1 MDNEPERN
9 MDIVEK
15 VDGAIK
21 QATIKILERA
31 KQTHTPLVIW
41 EDGQI
46 KEVPPEKMELRM
58 IATPNQMDRT
68 NEKTIKR
75 RTLKWKH

>member
-15 VDGAIK
+15 VDGAIR
-21 QATIKILERA
+21 QATKKILERA

-41 EDGQI
+41 EDDQI
-46 KEVPPEKMELRM
+46 KEIPPEKMEMRM
-58 IATPNQMDRT
+58 HSIPPEAVA
-68 NEKTIKR
+68 
-75 RTLKWKH
+75 